1 MAKAIYW
8 GSIEY
13 LYNSKHSEYPKLKG
27 GFVHAFYYTDDV
39 RKYLTVVQESLEI
52 LNLDIVRVE
61 FVNMYDLDTQWE
73 DESYTK
79 IYKQISRLA
88 KSSKKVV
95 FDDFYAYK
103 SNIR

>member
-27 GFVHAFYYTDDV
+27 GAVYAFYYTDDV
-39 RKYLTVVQESLEI
+39 RKYLKAVQEDLELLNMDI
-52 LNLDIVRVE
+52 LRVE
-61 FVNMYDLDTQWE
+61 FVNMYDLDMQWE
-73 DESYTK
+73 DESNTK
-79 IYKQISRLA
+79 IFKQIATRA